1 MDILKMTDLEIYK
14 MGLKE
19 LKAQLG
25 PAYTARF
32 LQQCKPSEYDYTA
45 ERHKL
50 LENQPSIDK
59 IVDRIRRREA
69 ERKEEER
76 IKADRVAAW
85 RKGLLELTN
94 IEIYELG
101 LKILVDKLHVY
112 GYVGFLQQYFKNLNS
127 DQPIDQSQQPLP
139 DSDTNVKPNQ
149 QIRETDPQN

>member
-1 MDILKMTDLEIYK
+1 MNVLEITDSELYE

-32 LQQCKPSEYDYTA
+32 LQQCKPNESDYSV

-50 LENQPSIDK
+50 LANQPSIDK
-59 IVDRIRRREA
+59 IVERIHRREV

-76 IKADRVAAW
+76 IKAERVAAW
-85 RKGLLELTN
+85 RKGLLELTD

-112 GYVGFLQQYFKNLNS
+112 GYVGFLQQHFKHLNNN
-127 DQPIDQSQQPLP
+127 QPIDSSQQSVP
-139 DSDTNVKPNQ
+139 DGDVNSVA
-149 QIRETDPQN
+149 